1 VAASGQALDIDN
13 NSKCYECLPRTS
25 PAQDKGG
32 DLLAR
37 LAEHETKV
45 RMEEIKDEPD
55 QELIKHWKAEISAFG
70 KSIERA
76 RRRLGR

>member
-1 VAASGQALDIDN
+1 MARRSLGRRIE
-13 NSKCYECLPRTS
+13 S
-25 PAQDKGG
+25 
-32 DLLAR
+32 LLKMV
-37 LAEHETKV
+37 AEHETRV

-55 QELIKHWKAEISAFG
+55 QALIKHWKAEISAFG

>member
-1 VAASGQALDIDN
+1 
-13 NSKCYECLPRTS
+13 
-25 PAQDKGG
+25 
-32 DLLAR
+32 LAR